1 MEDGSLLHRSLAV
14 SVTARVRLPR
24 THTLNT
30 QMHTRDRRRNAK
42 GISPRVTV
50 TVAHC
55 IPVGLS
61 GTDSAKM
68 SYIAGRRKHD
78 IKMTP
83 S

>member
-1 MEDGSLLHRSLAV
+1 MAACRTDHWWFLLQPV
-14 SVTARVRLPR
+14 SGCRA
-24 THTLNT
+24 HTLNT
-30 QMHTRDRRRNAK
+30 QMHTRDRQRKAK

-61 GTDSAKM
+61 GVDSAKV